1 MTDFL
6 QNLDLSRYPL
16 DVLLVLDPRL
26 LQYLNC
32 HLLVRERMDGQ
43 LNLAERALTKR
54 LAEDVVAEAGA
65 LRMWI

>member
-1 MTDFL
+1 
-6 QNLDLSRYPL
+6 
-16 DVLLVLDPRL
+16 
-26 LQYLNC
+26 
-32 HLLVRERMDGQ
+32 MDGQ